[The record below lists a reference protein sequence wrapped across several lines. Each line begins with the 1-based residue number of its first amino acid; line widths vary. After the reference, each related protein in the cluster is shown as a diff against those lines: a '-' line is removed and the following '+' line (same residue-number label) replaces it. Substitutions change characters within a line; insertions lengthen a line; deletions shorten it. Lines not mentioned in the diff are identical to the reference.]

1 MAFFQTFQYN
11 SADGNDAN
19 AWVVAYTVLVGVVL
33 LAVIPFTFLSLF
45 KSHSRRDPARRFV
58 PWFKASFVLFFIT
71 LALVFTQFVITTC
84 IAYNVNVGIE
94 WHAVRAGLHLRY
106 LTELFRTLSAATVM
120 VFLLELGPGMY
131 HAIHGVSSSFDRVI
145 RYLTYFLAFVVAA
158 LAITYYGL
166 LIDVQLNFSN
176 RVGSIHQFG
185 RGPARIVEV
194 NKLMAATAIILWVA
208 SLVITGLSVYTY
220 MRRRVSPLKT
230 ASTLYL
236 AASLL
241 NLLGSTWNFAY
252 AIHWLLGNGRAEF
265 YPLVL
270 TIILAWWSR
279 GLLLIISFFIAVRS
293 GPRGG
298 VWSSRHNTK
307 NGSTMYDSVN
317 RDSYATE
324 GTYTSHLV

>member
-1 MAFFQTFQYN
+1 MAFFQTFHYN
-11 SADGNDAN
+11 NADGNDPK

-45 KSHSRRDPARRFV
+45 KSHFGSDPARRFV
-58 PWFKASFVLFFIT
+58 PWFKASFVLT

-84 IAYNVNVGIE
+84 IVYNVNVGVE
-94 WHAVRAGLHLRY
+94 WHAVRAGLHLGY
-106 LTELFRTLSAATVM
+106 LAELFRTLSAATVM
-120 VFLLELGPGMY
+120 VFLLELGPGIY
-131 HAIHGVSSSFDRVI
+131 HAIHGISSSFERVI
-145 RYLTYFLAFVVAA
+145 RYLAYFLAFVVVA

-166 LIDVQLNFSN
+166 LLDVQLNFSN

-185 RGPARIVEV
+185 RGPVRIVEV

-208 SLVITGLSVYTY
+208 SLAITGLSVYTY
-220 MRRRVSPLKT
+220 LRRKVSPLKT

-252 AIHWLLGNGRAEF
+252 AIHWLLGNGRADF

-279 GLLLIISFFIAVRS
+279 GLLLIISFCIAVRS

-298 VWSSRHNTK
+298 VWSSGHK

-324 GTYTSHLV
+324 GTYTSRRV